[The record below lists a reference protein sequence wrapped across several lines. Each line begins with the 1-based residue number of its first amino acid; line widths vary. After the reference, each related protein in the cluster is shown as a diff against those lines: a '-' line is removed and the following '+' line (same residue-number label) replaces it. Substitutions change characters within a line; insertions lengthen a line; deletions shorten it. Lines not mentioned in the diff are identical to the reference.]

1 MGGMEMR
8 QVGEEI
14 QPVYTQAL
22 GSQGVRVGEQFLAFL
37 KSVPE
42 GYFFALNDG
51 AKYLVEENPEGT
63 ERSITLRLRKLQNMQ
78 GLARRQFENLAQST
92 DPELATTGEL
102 RQGKFMVER
111 IPVKDLSERL
121 LPIIQGEALPT
132 R

>member
-1 MGGMEMR
+1 M
-8 QVGEEI
+8 
-14 QPVYTQAL
+14 
-22 GSQGVRVGEQFLAFL
+22 SSSLAFL

-42 GYFFALNDG
+42 GYFFALNDGG

-102 RQGKFMVER
+102 RLGKFMVER
-111 IPVKDLSERL
+111 IPVKDLSDRL
-121 LPIIQGEALPT
+121 QLIIQGEAVPT

>member
-1 MGGMEMR
+1 M
-8 QVGEEI
+8 
-14 QPVYTQAL
+14 
-22 GSQGVRVGEQFLAFL
+22 SSSLAFL

-42 GYFFALNDG
+42 GYFFALNDGG

-92 DPELATTGEL
+92 DPEPTGEL
-102 RQGKFMVER
+102 RLGKFMVER
-111 IPVKDLSERL
+111 IPVKDLSDRL
-121 LPIIQGEALPT
+121 QLIIQGEAVPT